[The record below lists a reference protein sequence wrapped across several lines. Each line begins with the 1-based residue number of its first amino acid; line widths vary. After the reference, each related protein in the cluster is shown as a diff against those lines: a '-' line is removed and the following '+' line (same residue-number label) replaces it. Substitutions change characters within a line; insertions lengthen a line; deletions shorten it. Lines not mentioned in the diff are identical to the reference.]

1 MHPRRKGIVIT
12 ELPYLVGPE
21 RVIEQ
26 IKTGVQS
33 RRLQG
38 IHDVKDLSDLATAR
52 GW

>member
-1 MHPRRKGIVIT
+1 MVT
-12 ELPYLVGPE
+12 ELPYLIGPE

-26 IKTGVQS
+26 IKTLVNA

-38 IHDVKDLSDLATAR
+38 IADVRICPTGPAAP